1 MRETEDESTRK
12 TACNEKCVE
21 YPTTITITFK
31 HCADYSGIAKSV
43 KMKIMNKSTSRIL
56 SILLTLIIA
65 SASWTGAKAQYWEV
79 KEGTTANVDGIYY
92 LIDDFT
98 HTATVTGEFYDET
111 ESSENKYKDAVIIP
125 ETFVTEVG
133 GEPYTVIGIM
143 GKAFYNCPALTSVS
157 IPKTV
162 TTIGSQAFDG
172 SDNLEAITVNP
183 QSQSFYAKDGI
194 LYNKLQTEL
203 IFCRR
208 SFAGKFT
215 VSNDIVKIHAF
226 AFNNCKKITEVVLP
240 NGLKEIGNGAFS
252 NCTAMKSINLPTGLI
267 ILGNNAFRNAT
278 SLTSNIIIPVSVSTI
293 NNDTFRGC
301 SKITNVTI
309 PEGITSIGENAFRNC
324 TSITSI
330 ELPASINSIG
340 NAAFASTGLTS
351 INIPSGISEISNYA
365 VQGCKLTSISL
376 PEGLQK
382 IGLSAFS
389 SNNTTIGSVSIP
401 QSVTHIDDNA
411 FFGTNVNNFYINNIP
426 SRITIS
432 AYDPFN
438 VSGTTIH
445 VFTLMKDIFE
455 NATNWSR
462 YKGHIVADIEITHV
476 ESITLDKEEMTVQT
490 NGLGKLNATINPDN
504 AHVKD
509 VVFTSSNDKIVLIV
523 NRATGDFMAGSEE
536 GDAYITCTAADGTG
550 IYETCKVT
558 VIRSFVPAES
568 VTLNQT
574 EKSMNAGEQ
583 FKLTATV
590 APANATYKNVIWVSS
605 DEDVAEVSN
614 TGLVTAKK
622 PGVATI
628 TAISQDGAARAKST
642 IVVSYQ
648 TLTLKDGSPYKET
661 EVLPVGE
668 LTYERTFNNTF
679 WQALYV
685 PFRMSYEDW
694 KDKFDVAKLL
704 NIHSYDKDG
713 DGQIETLDIE
723 IVRIK
728 EGTLKEN
735 HPYLIQAKNTG
746 KQSITINNAT
756 IYPAENNSIQCASTE
771 NTCDFIGAYEI
782 TNVPYSGGYVL
793 KSGEFKKS
801 SATATINPYRYYLQI
816 TAKDG
821 QLVSNIT
828 NAKIIVFDEFGIEET
843 TDINSV
849 ESDKDSVTA
858 VYNANGIKQTSTKQ
872 GLNIIKMADGT
883 TKKFFVK

>member
-43 KMKIMNKSTSRIL
+43 KMKIMNKSTSKIL

-111 ESSENKYKDAVIIP
+111 ESNENKYKDAVIIP

-365 VQGCKLTSISL
+365 FQGCKLTSISL

-462 YKGHIVADIEITHV
+462 
-476 ESITLDKEEMTVQT
+476 
-490 NGLGKLNATINPDN
+490 
-504 AHVKD
+504 
-509 VVFTSSNDKIVLIV
+509 
-523 NRATGDFMAGSEE
+523 
-536 GDAYITCTAADGTG
+536 
-550 IYETCKVT
+550 
-558 VIRSFVPAES
+558 
-568 VTLNQT
+568 
-574 EKSMNAGEQ
+574 
-583 FKLTATV
+583 
-590 APANATYKNVIWVSS
+590 
-605 DEDVAEVSN
+605 
-614 TGLVTAKK
+614 
-622 PGVATI
+622 
-628 TAISQDGAARAKST
+628 
-642 IVVSYQ
+642 
-648 TLTLKDGSPYKET
+648 
-661 EVLPVGE
+661 
-668 LTYERTFNNTF
+668 
-679 WQALYV
+679 
-685 PFRMSYEDW
+685 
-694 KDKFDVAKLL
+694 
-704 NIHSYDKDG
+704 
-713 DGQIETLDIE
+713 
-723 IVRIK
+723 
-728 EGTLKEN
+728 
-735 HPYLIQAKNTG
+735 
-746 KQSITINNAT
+746 
-756 IYPAENNSIQCASTE
+756 
-771 NTCDFIGAYEI
+771 
-782 TNVPYSGGYVL
+782 
-793 KSGEFKKS
+793 
-801 SATATINPYRYYLQI
+801 
-816 TAKDG
+816 
-821 QLVSNIT
+821 
-828 NAKIIVFDEFGIEET
+828 
-843 TDINSV
+843 
-849 ESDKDSVTA
+849 
-858 VYNANGIKQTSTKQ
+858 
-872 GLNIIKMADGT
+872 
-883 TKKFFVK
+883 